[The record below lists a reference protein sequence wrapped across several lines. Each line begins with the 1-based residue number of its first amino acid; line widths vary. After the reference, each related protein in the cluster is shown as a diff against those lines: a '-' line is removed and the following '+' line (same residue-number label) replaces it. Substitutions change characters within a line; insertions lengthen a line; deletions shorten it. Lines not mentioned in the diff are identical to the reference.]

1 MSLMHVCNSVH
12 LNKVM
17 CGQKQPRGI
26 TKALTDFQKVLEC
39 HKFSE
44 MKAILTQLVLSKK
57 RFSFNLIL
65 FSRVQSSPIAKS
77 TSAEHFRFICRH
89 LVTSVLLSQDTF
101 DIHST
106 KIFHFQ
112 A

>member
-1 MSLMHVCNSVH
+1 MVNSLISNVFDAFCNSVH

-44 MKAILTQLVLSKK
+44 MKAI
-57 RFSFNLIL
+57 
-65 FSRVQSSPIAKS
+65 
-77 TSAEHFRFICRH
+77 
-89 LVTSVLLSQDTF
+89 
-101 DIHST
+101 
-106 KIFHFQ
+106 
-112 A
+112 